1 MSPQY
6 IKDYLLENF
15 GDSGKLSASQA
26 EFIMPSLF
34 TKDDWKRHMSVNV
47 DTGLWQCFKT
57 GKKGNFISLYAE
69 AEDITYHKAQTDLI
83 IKNFGFLGTE
93 PLKPVK
99 EVKRKSAEIDASSL
113 IPVSIESAY
122 SENPAVASAWS
133 FVFGRKLF
141 NEVDLEEE
149 PYYLCTEGRF
159 AGRLI
164 IPFRKDNN
172 VYYFQARALNGEE
185 PKYLNPASEG
195 AVRSSDVV
203 YPFNESEDY
212 VVVCEGPL
220 DAVALQRQGVNAT
233 CTIGSTCSRAQ
244 AEILCEFGG
253 KVILGYDN
261 DAAGEKG
268 IKRFDQLRKEL
279 RMASFEVCP
288 PPSGYKDWNDAHID
302 GFDLFSWITE
312 KTQTY
317 DFEYLVRSLL
327 E

>member
-6 IKDYLLENF
+6 IKDYLLKNF

-69 AEDITYHKAQTDLI
+69 SEQITYHKAQTDLI
-83 IKNFGFLGTE
+83 LKNFAFLGMDV
-93 PLKPVK
+93 PAPKKPA
-99 EVKRKSAEIDASSL
+99 KRRNSEIDASSL
-113 IPVSIESAY
+113 VPITIESGY
-122 SENPAVASAWS
+122 SEDSAVVSAWS
-133 FVFGRKLF
+133 FVFGRRLF
-141 NEVDLEEE
+141 NEVEIEKE

-159 AGRLI
+159 TGRLI
-164 IPFRKDNN
+164 IPFRKDDN
-172 VYYFQARALNGEE
+172 VYYFQARSLNGDE

-233 CTIGSTCSRAQ
+233 CTIGST
-244 AEILCEFGG
+244 
-253 KVILGYDN
+253 
-261 DAAGEKG
+261 
-268 IKRFDQLRKEL
+268 
-279 RMASFEVCP
+279 
-288 PPSGYKDWNDAHID
+288 
-302 GFDLFSWITE
+302 
-312 KTQTY
+312 
-317 DFEYLVRSLL
+317 
-327 E
+327 